1 MGSSQSSKK
10 NKTLAVAPESPP
22 KESSRPTS
30 PASGDERKRK
40 GSFRLTQTVPS
51 PEKQENSFDED
62 DNGVRK
68 PELVSMGSF
77 RDNALVKQLSST
89 LQRENSYTR
98 RTIDSDST
106 IKDIGALKQPSFD
119 FKFTEGQNRR
129 DMMNDCENECSEI
142 FSYLYLGGAKIAQ
155 SWETL
160 SSLGITRVVNCAR
173 SVVDNYF
180 ANKSGMRYLSID
192 MLDGRQDDVTWFVC
206 NVIKFIF
213 KGKLKGEKTLI
224 HCEKGVSRSC
234 SFVIAYHMWAMGT
247 AWKVS
252 FDYVKSKR
260 AVCNP
265 NTAFTCNLIEFGEL
279 IVDDNRANCVI
290 MRCSYHLPHDPNTP
304 VLKICRYND
313 SRKIIPLSNIHF
325 DSDGVYVVRPG
336 DNYKQSKLYIWMGKN
351 SNQDVCD
358 IAISLAQNTFGVFT
372 RLSDSLIV
380 KEGAE
385 PAEWKELY
393 KYYSDT
399 NDSNQAIVKFDDL
412 YKKTNNQPIVI
423 PASDDDLKSKESPF
437 ALLPDDKTTFKA
449 PKKVPLKIPVDSNI
463 ITEERNEVAVVD
475 KVESVTTDDNYTSP
489 DQDNNIDMV
498 VEIQTPIVDVEPSI
512 TPVTP
517 TNSDRS
523 IKPVLYHATP
533 SSDTDKF
540 KWESLGVFDDDDLV
554 ENCILLLHCT
564 DNIHYVWIGSE
575 FNMAGVNTDSD
586 SDSSPEVVQW
596 IQQHIELGELND
608 NSFLTSTL
616 MINFSGKESD
626 EFWNKFNLGM

>member
-30 PASGDERKRK
+30 PASDNERRRK

-51 PEKQENSFDED
+51 PEKQEISYNEA
-62 DNGVRK
+62 DNGIRK

-98 RTIDSDST
+98 RTIDSDNT
-106 IKDIGALKQPSFD
+106 IKDTGALKQASFD
-119 FKFTEGQNRR
+119 FKYTEGQNRR

-155 SWETL
+155 SWEIL

-173 SVVDNYF
+173 SVVDNHF

-206 NVIKFIF
+206 NVIQFIF

-260 AVCNP
+260 VVCNP

-279 IVDDNRANCVI
+279 IVDDNRANCVV

-325 DSDGVYVVRPG
+325 DSNGVYVVRPG

-351 SNQDVCD
+351 SSQDVGD
-358 IAISLAQNTFGVFT
+358 IAVSLTKNMFGVFT
-372 RLSDSLIV
+372 RLSDTVLV

-385 PAEWKELY
+385 PSEWRELC
-393 KYYSDT
+393 KYYKDPD
-399 NDSNQAIVKFDDL
+399 DSNQALLKFDDI
-412 YKKTNNQPIVI
+412 YEKANNQPVVI
-423 PASDDDLKSKESPF
+423 PVSDEDLESKDSPF
-437 ALLPDDKTTFKA
+437 ALLTDDKTTFKA
-449 PKKVPLKIPVDSNI
+449 PKKVPPKIPVDTNI
-463 ITEERNEVAVVD
+463 IVEERNEVIVD
-475 KVESVTTDDNYTSP
+475 KVESAATDDNYTSP
-489 DQDNNIDMV
+489 DQDNNVGV
-498 VEIQTPIVDVEPSI
+498 VEEIQTFIMESEPSI
-512 TPVTP
+512 TPDPP
-517 TNSDRS
+517 TNS
-523 IKPVLYHATP
+523 IHNTKPVLYRAIP
-533 SSDTDKF
+533 SDNADKF
-540 KWESLGVFDDDDLV
+540 KWESLGIFDDDDLV

-564 DNIHYVWIGSE
+564 DDIHYIWIGSE
-575 FNMAGVNTDSD
+575 FNITCVNTAAGP
-586 SDSSPEVVQW
+586 DSSPEVTQW
-596 IQQHIELGELND
+596 IQQQIEPGELND
-608 NSFLTSTL
+608 NSFSTSTL

-626 EFWNKFNLGM
+626 DFWNKFNLGM